1 MRLTSGGVVVQHNKM
16 RPEYL
21 LERQIRFCSHP
32 FVKLHGTRHPPPSR
46 HSCITQSQL
55 QNYLLRTIRII
66 ILVAIATVDGIR
78 CQYNHGDSRLL
89 CRSWSIL
96 EERVMATAIATIP
109 TLSKSPEKKVEK
121 PKADGFTIKARMKNT
136 AVSQISC

>member
-1 MRLTSGGVVVQHNKM
+1 M
-16 RPEYL
+16 
-21 LERQIRFCSHP
+21 
-32 FVKLHGTRHPPPSR
+32 
-46 HSCITQSQL
+46 
-55 QNYLLRTIRII
+55 
-66 ILVAIATVDGIR
+66 VAIATVGR
-78 CQYNHGDSRLL
+78 YTVPVQYNHSDSRLL

-136 AVSQISC
+136 AVSRIFC